1 MSARSA
7 SIVTRITVVFTVF
20 VVLGTLAAGLLVYRG
35 VRDELVDAAR
45 NDLRRTLDQGRT
57 RLDGFA
63 GTLADDIAFLSAND
77 AMADLLAAQDSTDTL
92 AIQAAM
98 DRVSLLLES
107 FIRSREHYG
116 QVRLIGGGE
125 AGLEVIRFDRA
136 AGVVHRVD
144 SSDLQAKGDRDYFLA
159 TMALG
164 PGERYFSAIDLNKEQ
179 GRIEVPH
186 RPTLRAAAPLFTP
199 SGRRMGMVIIN
210 ADLRPL
216 FRDLGGFARGHQR
229 LVLADAEGQV
239 LLHPDTALMFRH
251 ELGGRFTLAEVT
263 PGNGDAYITEQ
274 VSWGGDWLAG
284 PHVLQVDV
292 SRQELL
298 AGLRRQRN
306 LSLATTGGIAVLFAL
321 LSLIYARSIGR
332 ALDRLT
338 ARVERYAAGEGD
350 AALPVERRDEIGRLS
365 RSLARMQERI
375 DARVKELEVARAS
388 AEASDRARREMLAN
402 MSHEVRTPL
411 NAILGMSADLD
422 TTALSEADQQKLGIV
437 QRSAERL
444 RGLVDDLLL
453 HARIGEGRLRVEP
466 AAVDVRTL
474 IMDIAQAHLPVARA
488 KGVALLTRLDDL
500 PPTCLIDP
508 LRLHQIVDNL
518 VGNAVKFT
526 PRGNVDIIASANEEE
541 LVVSVK
547 DSGPGISEEDA
558 VRIFQR
564 FERAASREQEEAGAG
579 LGLAITHR
587 LTELLGG
594 HIALE
599 SPPGAGT
606 TFTVRLPLAV
616 AAADPRSRPMDPGV
630 VRGLHVLHVEDVA
643 TNRML
648 MEDRAAKLGWKLV
661 QADGPEE
668 AIALAT
674 ERDFDLLLIDVDLGE
689 AMRGTELAM
698 RLRGLR
704 RHRATPM
711 VAVTANADP
720 AHLQEVLRAGMN
732 DRLTKP
738 IAMDDLV
745 ACAAFWSGRDA
756 GPCREV
762 PDLGALFDQYDRD
775 AARMPQVLQQYR
787 REFAN
792 WHITLLEALETG
804 DPEALGRVRHQLRP
818 HWQLLGLGEGLELL
832 DALEAEGPGV
842 QAVQDVFRCCDRAFL
857 SELRRLTAAPGA

>member
-35 VRDELVDAAR
+35 VQDELINAAR

-63 GTLADDIAFLSAND
+63 GTLADDIGFLSAND

-92 AIQAAM
+92 AIDAAL

-107 FIRSREHYG
+107 FIRSREQYA
-116 QVRLIGGGE
+116 QVRLIAAEGSGME
-125 AGLEVIRFDRA
+125 LVRFDRTNT
-136 AGVVHRVD
+136 GVRRVD
-144 SSDLQAKGDRDYFLA
+144 SADLQPKGARDYYLA

-164 PGERYFSAIDLNKEQ
+164 AGERYFSAIDLNKEQ

-199 SGRRMGMVIIN
+199 SGERAGIVIIN

-216 FRDLGGFARGHQR
+216 FRELEGFARGYQR
-229 LVLADAEGQV
+229 LVLADAQGQV
-239 LLHPDTALMFRH
+239 LLHPDTSRMFRH
-251 ELGGRFTLAEVT
+251 EVGGRFTLDEVT
-263 PGNGDAYITEQ
+263 ENAGEVFITEQ
-274 VSWGGDWLAG
+274 TDWGARWLSG

-292 SRQELL
+292 SRNALL
-298 AGLRRQRN
+298 AGLRRQRD
-306 LSLATTGGIAVLFAL
+306 LSLATTAGIALLFVL
-321 LSLIYARSIGR
+321 LSLLYARSIGR

-338 ARVERYAAGEGD
+338 ARVERYAAGEGN
-350 AALPVERRDEIGRLS
+350 AELPVDRRDEIGRLS

-375 DARVKELEVARAS
+375 DARVRDLETARAD

-422 TTALSEADQQKLGIV
+422 TTSLSEADQQKLGIV

-547 DSGPGISEEDA
+547 DSGPGISKEDA

-564 FERAASREQEEAGAG
+564 FERA
-579 LGLAITHR
+579 
-587 LTELLGG
+587 
-594 HIALE
+594 
-599 SPPGAGT
+599 
-606 TFTVRLPLAV
+606 
-616 AAADPRSRPMDPGV
+616 
-630 VRGLHVLHVEDVA
+630 
-643 TNRML
+643 
-648 MEDRAAKLGWKLV
+648 
-661 QADGPEE
+661 
-668 AIALAT
+668 
-674 ERDFDLLLIDVDLGE
+674 
-689 AMRGTELAM
+689 
-698 RLRGLR
+698 
-704 RHRATPM
+704 
-711 VAVTANADP
+711 
-720 AHLQEVLRAGMN
+720 
-732 DRLTKP
+732 
-738 IAMDDLV
+738 
-745 ACAAFWSGRDA
+745 
-756 GPCREV
+756 
-762 PDLGALFDQYDRD
+762 
-775 AARMPQVLQQYR
+775 
-787 REFAN
+787 
-792 WHITLLEALETG
+792 
-804 DPEALGRVRHQLRP
+804 
-818 HWQLLGLGEGLELL
+818 
-832 DALEAEGPGV
+832 
-842 QAVQDVFRCCDRAFL
+842 
-857 SELRRLTAAPGA
+857 

>member
-1 MSARSA
+1 MPARSA

-20 VVLGTLAAGLLVYRG
+20 VVLGTLTAGLLVYRG
-35 VRDELVDAAR
+35 VRDELIDAAR

-92 AIQAAM
+92 AIQVAM

-107 FIRSREHYG
+107 FIRSREQYA
-116 QVRLIGGGE
+116 QVRLIGAE
-125 AGLEVIRFDRA
+125 APGMELVRFDRR
-136 AGVVHRVD
+136 GDGVHRVD
-144 SSDLQAKGDRDYFLA
+144 STDLQPKGDRDYYLA

-164 PGERYFSAIDLNKEQ
+164 PGDRYFSAIDLNKEQ
-179 GRIEVPH
+179 GRVEVPH

-216 FRDLGGFARGHQR
+216 FHDLEGFARGHQR

-239 LLHPDTALMFRH
+239 LLHPDTSRMFRH
-251 ELGGRFTLAEVT
+251 ELGGRFTLADVA
-263 PGNGDAYITEQ
+263 PGQDEAFITEQ
-274 VSWGGDWLAG
+274 ATWGGDWLAG

-292 SRQELL
+292 SRQDLL
-298 AGLRRQRN
+298 AGLRRQRD
-306 LSLATTGGIAVLFAL
+306 LSLATTAGIAVLFAL
-321 LSLIYARSIGR
+321 FSLLYARSIGR

-350 AALPVERRDEIGRLS
+350 SGLPVERRDEIGRLS

-375 DARVKELEVARAS
+375 DARVRDLEAARAQ
-388 AEASDRARREMLAN
+388 AEASDRARRDMLAN

-422 TTALSEADQQKLGIV
+422 TTVLSQADQQKLGIV

-500 PPTCLIDP
+500 PPTCLVDP
-508 LRLHQIVDNL
+508 LRVHQIVDNL

-526 PRGNVDIIASANEEE
+526 PRGSVDITASANEEE

-547 DSGPGISEEDA
+547 DSGPGISGEDA
-558 VRIFQR
+558 HRIFQR

-594 HIALE
+594 TIALD
-599 SPPGAGT
+599 SPGEGGT
-606 TFTVRLPLAV
+606 TFTVRLPLAK
-616 AAADPRSRPMDPGV
+616 AAAEVAQHEVDAALVS
-630 VRGLHVLHVEDVA
+630 GLRVLHVEDVA

-648 MEDRAAKLGWKLV
+648 MEDRASELGWKLL
-661 QADGPEE
+661 QAEGPDQ

-689 AMRGTELAM
+689 TMRGTELAM

-711 VAVTANADP
+711 IAVTAYADP
-720 AHLQEVLRAGMN
+720 GHLQEVLRAGMN

-738 IAMDDLV
+738 IRLDDLV
-745 ACAAFWSGRDA
+745 ACSAFWSGRDA

-775 AARMPQVLQQYR
+775 AARMPKVLQQYR

-804 DPEALGRVRHQLRP
+804 DQEALGRVKHQLRP
-818 HWQLLGLGEGLELL
+818 HWQLLGLGEGLEGL
-832 DALEAEGPGV
+832 DALEDDGPGL

-857 SELRRLTAAPGA
+857 SELRRFTAAPGA